1 MNKRLLVRWLLPLL
15 IIALALLLMMRM
27 QAGKPAHKKTQ
38 AKEKAWQVDVMKL
51 QAETLTPSLTLY
63 GKVESSALLKAA
75 APAAGVIEQL
85 LVQPGDVV
93 QAGQLLLAMD
103 QRDFVSAQTRAQADV
118 DDARAQLQEQTLSQR
133 ANLQA
138 LQQEQALLSLAK
150 QEVQRIERLKKN
162 NLSSE
167 SALSSAHEKLGRQAL
182 AVINRQLE
190 VDRYSNMQQQLKAG
204 LVRAQATLQQ
214 AKLAIERSRVVADS
228 AAVVAEVPVAQGD
241 RVRSGDH
248 LLSLYAP
255 QSLRVRASIPVRY
268 QHELQQALQ
277 AGISLHATA
286 QLDGGSI
293 GLSLQR
299 LAGAVSLSGI
309 DGYFSFVQDS
319 ADLRLGN
326 LLKLDLRRP
335 PQADVF
341 AVPFSAIY
349 GNNRVFV
356 LRDGHMVAIDVE
368 SVGQYDRPGQSS
380 QLLIRSSQINS
391 GDQVITTHLPN
402 ALDGLK
408 VERVKGAADA

>member
-1 MNKRLLVRWLLPLL
+1 MNKRLLFRWLLPLF
-15 IIALALLLMMRM
+15 IIALALLLWMLLL
-27 QAGKPAHKKTQ
+27 AGKPTHKKPQ

-103 QRDFVSAQTRAQADV
+103 QRDFISAQIRAQADV
-118 DDARAQLQEQTLSQR
+118 DDARAQLQEQALRQR
-133 ANLQA
+133 ANIQA
-138 LQQEQALLSLAK
+138 LQQEKVLLRLAK

-167 SALSSAHEKLGRQAL
+167 SALSDAHEKLGRQQL
-182 AVINRQLE
+182 AVINRQLD
-190 VDRYSNMQQQLKAG
+190 VDRYSNMQQQLEAG
-204 LVRAQATLQQ
+204 LARAQATLQQ
-214 AKLAIERSRVVADS
+214 AKLAIERSRVVADF
-228 AAVVAEVPVAQGD
+228 AAVVVEVPVAQGD
-241 RVRSGDH
+241 LVRSGDR

-268 QHELQQALQ
+268 QHELQQAMQ
-277 AGISLHATA
+277 SDISLHATA

-293 GLSLQR
+293 RLSLLR
-299 LAGAVSLSGI
+299 LAGAASLSGI
-309 DGYFSFVQDS
+309 DGYFSFIGDS

-326 LLKLDLRRP
+326 LLKLDLLRP
-335 PQADVF
+335 PQANVF

-356 LRDGHMVAIDVE
+356 LRDGRMVAIDVE
-368 SVGQYDRPGQSS
+368 SVGQYDRPGQAS
-380 QLLIRSSQINS
+380 QLLIRSVQIDS
-391 GDQVITTHLPN
+391 GDQLITTHLPN
-402 ALDGLK
+402 AQDGLK
-408 VERVKGAADA
+408 VKLTQGATDA